1 MERIRPP
8 KKNMMVDMREGYVLV
23 FDMDQ
28 TITGNYF
35 DVSTEKED
43 LVLNPKIVEILKT
56 AVQDKETGM
65 VSAIFLLT
73 NNNDTAFIEHM
84 EKELEGVVGKGR
96 IFDYKMDANHPARI
110 HIPEFANIRNGKQ
123 KSIADVEYMLTKL
136 NKTTKNLVNR
146 LMFFDDQEHLLSL
159 QLKSA
164 GKPEHFVHVNPPFIS
179 GARYVSEA
187 TYVSEVSKKRYVG
200 AKRKTR
206 KVR

>member
-1 MERIRPP
+1 
-8 KKNMMVDMREGYVLV
+8 MMVDMREGWVLV

-35 DVSTEKED
+35 DVLNEKEE

-56 AVQDKETGM
+56 AVQDKQTGM

-73 NNNDTAFIEHM
+73 NNNDTVFIEHM

-96 IFDYKMDANHPARI
+96 IFDYKMDANHTART

-136 NKTTKNLVNR
+136 NKTTKNLINR

-159 QLKSA
+159 QLKIA
-164 GKPEHFVHVNPPFIS
+164 GKAEHFVHVNPPFIS
-179 GARYVSEA
+179 GEKY
-187 TYVSEVSKKRYVG
+187 VSKKYHTG
-200 AKRKTR
+200 GKIHKRKTR
-206 KVR
+206 KLR